1 MLANKSLP
9 RTLVPTIKT
18 VEHLVVHT
26 FLSRRTARTEAP
38 MQENSKA
45 TWWALDFVDRLE
57 MDVAFT
63 FLGYITYFTI
73 MESSGMK
80 LPTFNTNS
88 LSIKD

>member
-38 MQENSKA
+38 IQESSKA
-45 TWWALDFVDRLE
+45 TCWAFEILDRLE

-63 FLGYITYFTI
+63 FLGYNTYLTITQA
-73 MESSGMK
+73 SSMK
-80 LPTFNTNS
+80 L
-88 LSIKD
+88 